1 MRYLNVVLVVAASA
15 SVVGAQQQRVST
27 SRGDSVVIFRSGSLS
42 SGELRAMTSEL
53 MALQQR
59 TRALEEQLARLRQN
73 DGPPQQIEEIER
85 RLAQAMSEY
94 YPRQSALTLVCQSA
108 LASEARAEGYL
119 GLTFDEEIMI
129 SESRPGVADIAVRFA
144 GAPRI
149 VAVEAGSPAQR
160 AGVRVGDEWVS
171 LATRKLDG
179 ATVRD
184 LDALLKPGLKHPLR
198 VRRAGREIDLTVEVG
213 KRVAF
218 PSTECQAVTG
228 QAMLTPLLDRAL
240 VERAAAQAS
249 AERAAVATLPRAT
262 APRPPQP
269 PRQTYSF
276 IAPSTPTVYGAS
288 LRALDAD
295 ARDFVSYTGE
305 GVLVDRVIVGSAA
318 EQAGLKAF
326 DVIVRINGQP
336 LSAPGTVVAVLQQS
350 RRSEL
355 LVHRKGTTRTV
366 VLER

>member
-1 MRYLNVVLVVAASA
+1 MRYLNAVLLVAASA
-15 SVVGAQQQRVST
+15 TVVGAQTRVST
-27 SRGDSVVIFRSGSLS
+27 SRGDSVVIFRSGTLS

-129 SESRPGVADIAVRFA
+129 SESRPQAADVAVRFA

-171 LATRKLDG
+171 LATRRLDG

-184 LDALLKPGLKHPLR
+184 LDALLKPGLKHSLR

-228 QAMLTPLLDRAL
+228 QAMLTPLLDRAM
-240 VERAAAQAS
+240 VERAVAQAA
-249 AERAAVATLPRAT
+249 AERAAAVATLPRAT

-269 PRQTYSF
+269 PRQTFSF

-355 LVHRKGTTRTV
+355 LVHRKGTMRTV